1 MTPDLVDPD
10 EQRTSLEDD
19 HLRYLEGASVI
30 GPDGDEVLIKRIQ
43 DADAQEFFL
52 HRRFRYG
59 HHPWRDER

>member
-10 EQRTSLEDD
+10 SDRVSNEDD
-19 HLRYLEGASVI
+19 ELRHYLDDATVLL
-30 GPDGDEVLIKRIQ
+30 DDDEALVKRQ
-43 DADAQEFFL
+43 TADLQEFML